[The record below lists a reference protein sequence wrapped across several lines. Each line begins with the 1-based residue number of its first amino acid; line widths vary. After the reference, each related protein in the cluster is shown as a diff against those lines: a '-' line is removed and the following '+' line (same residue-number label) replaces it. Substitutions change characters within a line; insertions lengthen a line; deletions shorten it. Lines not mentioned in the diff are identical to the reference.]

1 MPKADT
7 CHKSESVWESRTDS
21 SRGPSG
27 REICGVLQKGSFL
40 FLETKNFDF
49 RTILGLFN
57 VFLN

>member
-40 FLETKNFDF
+40 FLETKN
-49 RTILGLFN
+49 
-57 VFLN
+57 